1 VKSHRY
7 DHRIRHKTPVVP
19 LGLFPWTQAMLIRC
33 LSRYVVCAIP
43 LLVVGCASTAPD
55 LSNYCVRQVSAT
67 QPQQLLNLA
76 EDVLQTHNFAIYE
89 RDDMIGRLRAR
100 VIVDAGS
107 PPPRNRRIHRL
118 TGDARR
124 HADVWVK
131 TNAQQLAIYC
141 KVLLQQRVTEA
152 HRMLQRDYTGND
164 TPNDTPIDRDAATTE
179 EQNTLWRTLRRDR
192 RSERELLDAIEQ
204 AIRP

>member
-1 VKSHRY
+1 MKSHRY
-7 DHRIRHKTPVVP
+7 DRWIRDNMPFAA
-19 LGLFPWTQAMLIRC
+19 LGLLQYTLAIRMRC
-33 LSRYVVCAIP
+33 LSRYVVVAIP
-43 LLVVGCASTAPD
+43 LLVVGCATTAPD
-55 LSNYCVRQVSAT
+55 LSNYSVRQVSAT
-67 QPQQLLNLA
+67 QQQQILNLA
-76 EDVLQTHNFAIYE
+76 EDVLQTHSFAIYE
-89 RDDMIGRLRAR
+89 RDDMVGRLRAR

-107 PPPRNRRIHRL
+107 TPPRSRRIHRL

-124 HADVWVK
+124 HADIWVK
-131 TNAQQLAIYC
+131 TNAQQLAVYC

-152 HRMLQRDYTGND
+152 HRMLQRDYTGHD
-164 TPNDTPIDRDAATTE
+164 TPNDTAIDRDAATTE